1 MSLIEQIR
9 CAVVSAINP
18 KISPIENIILNSQYH
33 CLAYA
38 GQAGQVVPVNI
49 PASFNQQIFS
59 NKNLLIKSIKLIPYA
74 WENTI
79 DLSLSDGTTETV
91 PPNMRLQRTM
101 ERFSASVD
109 IRLLINGAVVNV
121 FSIDAGGNNW
131 FPLDLSVDNIYY
143 NYKSKVQTVGFEV
156 AALNFV
162 NWANT
167 GAQGLNV
174 VVLLE
179 CYTY

>member
-1 MSLIEQIR
+1 MLLEQIKS
-9 CAVVSAINP
+9 VVSNAISS
-18 KISPIENIILNSQYH
+18 KVSPLENIILNSQYH

-38 GQAGQVVPVNI
+38 GQAGQVVPANI
-49 PASFNQQIFS
+49 PASFNQQILAG
-59 NKNLLIKSIKLIPYA
+59 KKVLIKSIKLIPYA
-74 WENTI
+74 SENTI
-79 DLSLSDGTTETV
+79 DISLSDGTTETV

-101 ERFSASVD
+101 ERFSAAVD
-109 IRLLINGAVVNV
+109 IRLIINGGLIDV

-143 NYKSKVQTVGFEV
+143 NYKAPVNTIEFQV

-162 NWANT
+162 DWVAT
-167 GAQGLNV
+167 GAAGLNV

>member
-1 MSLIEQIR
+1 MLLEQIKN
-9 CAVVSAINP
+9 VVSNAVGN
-18 KISPIENIILNSQYH
+18 KVSPLENIILNSQYH

-38 GQAGQVVPVNI
+38 GQAGQVVPRNI
-49 PASFNQQIFS
+49 PASFNQEILA
-59 NKNLLIKSIKLIPYA
+59 NKNVLIKSIKLIPYA

-101 ERFSASVD
+101 ERFSAAVD
-109 IRLLINGAVVNV
+109 IRLIINGGFVNV

-143 NYKSKVQTVGFEV
+143 NYKSKVQTIGFEV

-167 GAQGLNV
+167 GADGLNV